1 MRKSRHTGGASFH
14 WLPTNDEDFRRALEV
29 QTLLTGALVPWTLLV
44 VAAVAERHQVTLLHD
59 EPAFDQIAKVTGQP
73 TGRVVPTP

>member
-1 MRKSRHTGGASFH
+1 
-14 WLPTNDEDFRRALEV
+14 
-29 QTLLTGALVPWTLLV
+29 